1 MTVLIILLKAL
12 INKRTHTHTHTQ
24 NALLKVQSGN
34 MSELFQTHS
43 SILLALLILSCTH
56 KPCLINIC
64 KDVFADLNMD
74 FPFGNHRILQVNK
87 IKKKSF

>member
-1 MTVLIILLKAL
+1 MMVLIILLKAP
-12 INKRTHTHTHTQ
+12 INKRTHTHT

-34 MSELFQTHS
+34 TSELFQTHS

-56 KPCLINIC
+56 KACLINIC

-87 IKKKSF
+87 IKKKKSF